1 MRYKMLGQSGLR
13 VSEIC
18 LGTMSMGQDWSFGA
32 DEATSRQVLDTYADA
47 GGNFLDTANTYHN
60 GQTEEYLGRWL
71 GKRRNRMVVTTKY
84 TLAMDHSDPNA
95 AGNHRKNLMQS
106 VEASLRRLQTDYIDL
121 LWVHAYDEDTRYEET
136 LRGLDDLV
144 RMGKVHYIGISDTPA
159 WVVSAAHVTA
169 ELRGWSGV
177 VALQVEYNLLSRTA
191 ERDLLP
197 MAQHFGM
204 AVTAWAPLAGGVLS
218 GKYTRDGDNDSL
230 RKAGNQSRGRSA
242 ESGLRVARAVDRVAA
257 ELGATSSQVAV
268 AWVLSRGYRY
278 IPIVGARKPSQI
290 VDVMGAA
297 ELKLPAEALRH
308 LDELTAVDLG
318 FPHEF
323 LRSDH
328 MKDMS
333 KGEIRTKIDSR
344 PRNI

>member
-1 MRYKMLGQSGLR
+1 MRYKMLGQAGLR

-18 LGTMSMGQDWSFGA
+18 LGTMSMGQDWPFGA
-32 DEATSRQVLDTYADA
+32 DEATSRRVLDAYADA
-47 GGNFLDTANTYHN
+47 GGNFLDTANKYHN

-71 GKRRNRMVVTTKY
+71 GGRRDRMVVATKY
-84 TLAMDHSDPNA
+84 TLAMDHADPNA
-95 AGNHRKNLMQS
+95 AGNHRKNLMRS
-106 VEASLRRLQTDYIDL
+106 VEGSLRRLRTDHIDL

-136 LRGLDDLV
+136 MRGLDDLV
-144 RMGKVHYIGISDTPA
+144 RLGKVHYIGISDTPA

-169 ELRGWSGV
+169 ELRGWSPV
-177 VALQVEYNLLSRTA
+177 VALQVEYNLLARTP

-197 MAQHFGM
+197 MAQHYGM

-218 GKYTRDGDNDSL
+218 GKYTRGGDNDSL
-230 RKAGNQSRGRSA
+230 RKKGNEERGRSS
-242 ESGLRVARAVDRVAA
+242 EQGLRVARLVDRIAD

-278 IPIVGARKPSQI
+278 VPIVGARKPEQI
-290 VDVMGAA
+290 IDVMGAA
-297 ELKLPAEALRH
+297 ELKLPAEARRQ

-328 MKDMS
+328 IKDMS
-333 KGEIRTKIDSR
+333 KGEVRAKIDFR
-344 PRNI
+344 PRD